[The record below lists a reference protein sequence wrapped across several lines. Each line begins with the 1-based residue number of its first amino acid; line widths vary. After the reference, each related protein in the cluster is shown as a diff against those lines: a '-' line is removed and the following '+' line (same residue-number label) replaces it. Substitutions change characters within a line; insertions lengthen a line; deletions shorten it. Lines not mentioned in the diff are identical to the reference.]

1 MFVDWRGQERHIAS
15 GNRAP
20 TAGSGQCWGGAA
32 GSEPLVEFD
41 HEKTD
46 ARQPVCIFKDLALRA
61 LDVDLGK
68 IECRNSM
75 LAHQRSDGDRA
86 NIGGSGCLVGDE
98 SPGAIGSRSRV
109 RRRNLNPSI
118 LVPEG
123 RANRYDMGPGRH
135 VSLQQFEVVG
145 LGFDCKDGR
154 IGISAGKEN
163 RSQPNVGSGIED
175 ESRRERQVDIVLTT
189 VKISRNTAT
198 SVLRVRRWTGWAIP
212 AGIEDTSRGNPKSRK
227 VKIAATP
234 RRPHRR

>member
-1 MFVDWRGQERHIAS
+1 
-15 GNRAP
+15 
-20 TAGSGQCWGGAA
+20 
-32 GSEPLVEFD
+32 VEFD

-189 VKISRNTAT
+189 GKDLEKYRDVGTPGSEMDGMGHSRGDCGDLTGESKKPESKDSRN
-198 SVLRVRRWTGWAIP
+198 
-212 AGIEDTSRGNPKSRK
+212 
-227 VKIAATP
+227 AAQAA
-234 RRPHRR
+234 